1 MIQVIDIDSQLKD
14 TFKPIFTELCT
25 TYLSS
30 NGYMTK
36 GVKNFVN
43 NNLTRLWWRFS
54 NSIQM
59 KTQIVKKYEKNPPSM
74 SMLSEEDLL
83 RLKKGFKEL
92 NTKGLE
98 NLIIDIVVENFMQP
112 DPEEEVIYKRGY
124 EE

>member
-43 NNLTRLWWRFS
+43 KDLTRLWWRFS

-59 KTQIVKKYEKNPPSM
+59 KSQIIKRYEKNPPSM

-92 NTKGLE
+92 DTKGLE
-98 NLIIDIVVENFMQP
+98 NLIVDIVVENFMQP
-112 DPEEEVIYKRGY
+112 DLEEEVVYKKGY

>member
-36 GVKNFVN
+36 GIKNFVN
-43 NNLTRLWWRFS
+43 KNLTRLWWRFS

-92 NTKGLE
+92 DTKGLE

-112 DPEEEVIYKRGY
+112 DPEEEIIYKRGY

>member
-1 MIQVIDIDSQLKD
+1 MIQVIDIDFQLKD

-36 GVKNFVN
+36 GIKNFVN
-43 NNLTRLWWRFS
+43 KNLTRLWWRFS

-92 NTKGLE
+92 DTKGLE

>member
-36 GVKNFVN
+36 GIKNFVN

-59 KTQIVKKYEKNPPSM
+59 KTQIVKKYEKIPPSM

>member
-30 NGYMTK
+30 NGYITK

-43 NNLTRLWWRFS
+43 KNLTRLWWRFS

-59 KTQIVKKYEKNPPSM
+59 KTQLVKRYEKNPPSM

-92 NTKGLE
+92 DTKGLE

-112 DPEEEVIYKRGY
+112 DPEEEVVYKRGY

>member
-36 GVKNFVN
+36 GIKNFVN
-43 NNLTRLWWRFS
+43 KNLTRLWWRFS

-74 SMLSEEDLL
+74 SILSEEDLL

-92 NTKGLE
+92 DTKGLE

>member
-36 GVKNFVN
+36 GIKNFVN
-43 NNLTRLWWRFS
+43 KNLTRLWWRFS

>member
-43 NNLTRLWWRFS
+43 KNLTRLWWRFS

-59 KTQIVKKYEKNPPSM
+59 KTQIVKKYEKNQPSM

-92 NTKGLE
+92 DTKGLE